1 MSTYKNQL
9 IDDGETR
16 THFRLPTQKLLDYS
30 KLRLLL
36 NRYDAQGRKVPVTI
50 RFVTLQGELIEWPS
64 VVVSSRNERART
76 HNFISTVSHNV
87 RTVKDCLILAVNDV
101 KIVIH

>member
-1 MSTYKNQL
+1 MSFYKKQY
-9 IDDGETR
+9 IDDGVTR
-16 THFRLPTQKLLDYS
+16 THFRLPENKLLDYS
-30 KLRLLL
+30 RLRLLL
-36 NRYDAQGRKVPVTI
+36 NRYDASGHKIPVNL
-50 RFVTLQGELIEWPS
+50 RFVTLQGELVEWEN

-87 RTVKDCLILAVNDV
+87 RTVKDCLILSVNDV